1 MAEKDW
7 FVDWF
12 NTSYYH
18 ILYQNR
24 NESEAKEFIIN
35 LMNHLGLNSDS
46 KILDLACG
54 KGRHSKTLND
64 LGFEVLGVDL
74 SENSI
79 REAQKWSSDSLSF
92 QVHDMRCKIASRQF
106 NAIFNLFT
114 SFGYFDTFKEN
125 QLVCEAMFHMLEP
138 RGKLVIDFMN
148 VYNVIESLVS
158 EEDKIID
165 GVNFRISRNHD
176 DSHIFKHIKFS
187 DQGNDFHFTERV
199 QILSLEDFQSLL
211 EPYFSIDNVF
221 GSLDLKPFVR
231 EKSERLIIIAS
242 RKE

>member
-1 MAEKDW
+1 MSEKDW

-35 LMNHLGLNSDS
+35 LMNHLRLNSTS

-54 KGRHSKTLND
+54 KGRHSKTLNE
-64 LGFEVLGVDL
+64 LGFEVLGGDL

-79 REAQKWSSDSLSF
+79 KEAQKWSSDSLSF
-92 QVHDMRCKIASRQF
+92 QVHDMRNKISNRQF

-125 QLVCEAMFHMLEP
+125 QLVCEAMFQMLEP
-138 RGKLVIDFMN
+138 GGKLVIDFMN
-148 VYNVIESLVS
+148 VYKVIHSLVIK
-158 EEDKIID
+158 EEKIID
-165 GVNFRISRNHD
+165 EVDFKISRNYD

-187 DQGNDFHFTERV
+187 DKGNDFQFTERV
-199 QILSLEDFQSLL
+199 QKLRLEDFQSLL
-211 EPYFSIDNVF
+211 EPYFIIEDIF
-221 GSLDLKPFVR
+221 GSLDLKPFIL
-231 EKSERLIIIAS
+231 EKSDRLIIIAS

>member
-1 MAEKDW
+1 MSEKDW

-35 LMNHLGLNSDS
+35 LMNHLRLNSTS

-54 KGRHSKTLND
+54 KGRHSKTLNE

-79 REAQKWSSDSLSF
+79 KEAQKWSSDSLSF
-92 QVHDMRCKIASRQF
+92 QVHDMRNKIPNRQF

-125 QLVCEAMFHMLEP
+125 QLVCEAMFQMLEP
-138 RGKLVIDFMN
+138 GGKLVIDFMN
-148 VYNVIESLVS
+148 VYKVIHSLVIK
-158 EEDKIID
+158 EEKIID
-165 GVNFRISRNHD
+165 EVDFKISRNYD

-187 DQGNDFHFTERV
+187 DKGNDFQFTERV
-199 QILSLEDFQSLL
+199 QILRLEDFQSLL
-211 EPYFSIDNVF
+211 EPYFIIEDIF
-221 GSLDLKPFVR
+221 GSLDLKPFIL
-231 EKSERLIIIAS
+231 EKSDRLIIIAS

>member
-35 LMNHLGLNSDS
+35 LMNHLRLNSTS

-54 KGRHSKTLND
+54 KGRHSKTLNE

-79 REAQKWSSDSLSF
+79 KEAQKWSSDSLSF
-92 QVHDMRCKIASRQF
+92 QVHDMRNKISNRQF

-125 QLVCEAMFHMLEP
+125 QLVCEAMFQMLEP
-138 RGKLVIDFMN
+138 GGKLVIDFMN
-148 VYNVIESLVS
+148 VYKVIHSLVIK
-158 EEDKIID
+158 EEKIID
-165 GVNFRISRNHD
+165 EVDFKISRNYD

-187 DQGNDFHFTERV
+187 DKGNDFQFTERV
-199 QILSLEDFQSLL
+199 QKLRLEDFQSLL
-211 EPYFSIDNVF
+211 EPYFIIEDIF
-221 GSLDLKPFVR
+221 GSLDLKPFIL
-231 EKSERLIIIAS
+231 EKSDRLIIIAS

>member
-1 MAEKDW
+1 MSEKDW

-35 LMNHLGLNSDS
+35 LMNHLRLNSTS

-54 KGRHSKTLND
+54 KGRHSKTLNE

-79 REAQKWSSDSLSF
+79 KEAQKWSSDSLSF
-92 QVHDMRCKIASRQF
+92 QVHDMRNKISNRQF

-125 QLVCEAMFHMLEP
+125 QLVCEAMFQMLEP
-138 RGKLVIDFMN
+138 GGKLVIDFMN
-148 VYNVIESLVS
+148 VYKVIHSLVIK
-158 EEDKIID
+158 EEKIID
-165 GVNFRISRNHD
+165 EVDFKISRNYD

-187 DQGNDFHFTERV
+187 DKGNDFQFTERV
-199 QILSLEDFQSLL
+199 QILRLEDFQSLL
-211 EPYFSIDNVF
+211 EPYFIIEDIF
-221 GSLDLKPFVR
+221 GSLDLKPFIL
-231 EKSERLIIIAS
+231 EKSDRLIIIAS

>member
-24 NESEAKEFIIN
+24 NESEAKKFIIN

-92 QVHDMRCKIASRQF
+92 QVHDMRNRIPNRQF
-106 NAIFNLFT
+106 NATFNLFT

-125 QLVCEAMFHMLEP
+125 QLVCEAMFQMLETG
-138 RGKLVIDFMN
+138 GKLVIDFMN
-148 VYNVIESLVS
+148 VHKVIESLVH
-158 EEDKIID
+158 EEEKKID
-165 GVNFRISRNHD
+165 GVHFTISRNYD
-176 DSHIFKHIKFS
+176 DSHIFKHIRFS
-187 DQGNDFHFTERV
+187 DKGNNFHFTERV

-211 EPYFSIDNVF
+211 EPYFLIDNVF

-242 RKE
+242 RKQ

>member
-1 MAEKDW
+1 MSEKDW

-35 LMNHLGLNSDS
+35 LMNHLRLNSTS

-54 KGRHSKTLND
+54 KGRHSKTLNE

-79 REAQKWSSDSLSF
+79 KEAQKWSSDSLSF
-92 QVHDMRCKIASRQF
+92 QVHDMRNKISNRQF

-125 QLVCEAMFHMLEP
+125 QLVCEAMFQMLEP
-138 RGKLVIDFMN
+138 GGKLVIDFMN
-148 VYNVIESLVS
+148 VYKVIHSLVIK
-158 EEDKIID
+158 EEKIID
-165 GVNFRISRNHD
+165 EVDFKISRNYD

-187 DQGNDFHFTERV
+187 DNGNDFQFTERV
-199 QILSLEDFQSLL
+199 QKLRLEDFQSLL
-211 EPYFSIDNVF
+211 EPYFIIEDIF
-221 GSLDLKPFVR
+221 GSLDLKPFIL
-231 EKSERLIIIAS
+231 EKSDRLIIIAS

>member
-1 MAEKDW
+1 MSEKDW

-35 LMNHLGLNSDS
+35 LMNHLRLNSTS

-54 KGRHSKTLND
+54 KGRHSKTLNE

-79 REAQKWSSDSLSF
+79 KEAQKWSSDSLSF
-92 QVHDMRCKIASRQF
+92 QVHDMRNKISNRQF

-125 QLVCEAMFHMLEP
+125 QLVCEAMFQMLEP
-138 RGKLVIDFMN
+138 GGKLVIDFMN
-148 VYNVIESLVS
+148 VYKVIHSLVIK
-158 EEDKIID
+158 EEKIID
-165 GVNFRISRNHD
+165 EVDFKISRNYD

-187 DQGNDFHFTERV
+187 DKGNDFQFTERV
-199 QILSLEDFQSLL
+199 QKLRLEDFQSLL
-211 EPYFSIDNVF
+211 EPYFIIEDIF
-221 GSLDLKPFVR
+221 GSLDLKPFIL
-231 EKSERLIIIAS
+231 EKSDRLIIIAS